1 MIVSTWRFLVA
12 IATRMGEGHV
22 GLVAAGIAFYAI
34 FAIFPGMAA
43 TIAIWSLVADP
54 GVMQSYLHVAA
65 EFIPPEPWAIL
76 NEQIGTLLSAPKASL
91 GWTTGVSVAVALFSA
106 RAGVSALVQ
115 GLNVIRG
122 TPQRSGLWA
131 FVFDYTLTLALVA
144 VMLVALTLAVVVPI
158 VVNFLHLGQIGS
170 WTVAA
175 LPMVGSFVLI
185 LTALGMLFRFGPT
198 GGNRDG
204 WLTPGSALA
213 ALAWSAV
220 SLGFTYYL
228 TNFGAYNRIYGSI
241 GAVIALLMWLYLSS
255 YVVLL
260 GAIVNI
266 EVQRLRELRRA

>member
-54 GVMQSYLHVAA
+54 SVMQSYLHVAA

-76 NEQIGTLLSAPKASL
+76 NEQIGALLSAPKASL

-106 RAGVSALVQ
+106 RAGVSAMVQ

-122 TPQRSGLWA
+122 TPQRTGLWA
-131 FVFDYTLTLALVA
+131 YAFDYVLTLALVA

-158 VVNFLHLGQIGS
+158 VVSFLHLGQIGS

-175 LPMVGSFVLI
+175 LPMVASFLLI

-228 TNFGAYNRIYGSI
+228 SNFGAYNRIYGSI

-255 YVVLL
+255 YVVLI

-266 EVQRLRELRRA
+266 EIQRLRELRPR